1 MLSTGPP
8 KVHGKE
14 GVVGSSPT
22 LGSIRKPRS
31 GGVFLCPG
39 RRHRCPLAAA
49 VEAFGSVARPPARAR
64 SRKRTISPRYLLD
77 TERGSERS
85 VGPDNGPEWMRERGV
100 GVDLAPAV
108 LPSASLGPGDEAL
121 RVLFWP
127 YESLVV

>member
-1 MLSTGPP
+1 MVR
-8 KVHGKE
+8 K
-14 GVVGSSPT
+14 GSSVRVRHWAPSESPAQA
-22 LGSIRKPRS
+22 GFS
-31 GGVFLCPG
+31 CAG

-108 LPSASLGPGDEAL
+108 LPSASLGPG
-121 RVLFWP
+121 
-127 YESLVV
+127 